1 MDKKKAFS
9 KHVKRP
15 NVQRAPMPLD
25 GHLKGGE
32 RRFRVSALKRI
43 HGRCAGG
50 GCPNAVASRNRAHE
64 PFCPHRREITA
75 GTSYHNPITGP
86 RAKGIK
92 AMGAIPTIVVVVAD
106 DEEEDRE
113 PRATECYPL
122 ASEAPVA
129 RASVARAS
137 VARASV
143 ALAPEVA
150 RAEAPST
157 APRTPC
163 PQERVLLQV
172 IIYSFIYN
180 FDKART

>member
-1 MDKKKAFS
+1 MLKKKAFS

-32 RRFRVSALKRI
+32 RRFRVSTITRI
-43 HGRCAGG
+43 RDRCAGG
-50 GCPNAVASRNRAHE
+50 ECPKAVKSRNRAHQ
-64 PFCPHRREITA
+64 PFCPKQREITA
-75 GTSYHNPITGP
+75 GLSYHNPITGP

-92 AMGAIPTIVVVVAD
+92 ASGAIPTTVVVVAD

-113 PRATECYPL
+113 PRATECHPL

-129 RASVARAS
+129 PAY
-137 VARASV
+137 V

-163 PQERVLLQV
+163 PQERILLQV
-172 IIYSFIYN
+172 IVYSFIYN